1 MPTFDV
7 KRWRVTPHYVT
18 VDATSEE
25 EAVAKAE
32 TVFKSGDSISIDFES
47 RWMNTIDVIPVD

>member
-7 KRWRVTPHYVT
+7 KRWLITPHYVT

-32 TVFKSGDSISIDFES
+32 TVFKSGGSTSIDFES
-47 RWMNTIDVIPVD
+47 RWMDTIDVIPVE